1 MLAEKFWSKDR
12 FPLVYENDEAKA
24 VIIDMKTFE
33 KIDLILNN
41 LMNRDTESEDNLL
54 TASGLLEKLAEEA
67 GKSSPSKGWRAE
79 LDEL

>member
-1 MLAEKFWSKDR
+1 MITEKFWSKDR
-12 FPLVYENDEAKA
+12 FPLVYENNEPKA

-41 LMNRDTESEDNLL
+41 LMNRETESEDRLL
-54 TASGLLEKLAEEA
+54 SASGLLEKLMKEA
-67 GKSSPSKGWRAE
+67 GKSSASEDWRAE